1 MKFSSV
7 EEVEDLHHN
16 KGAEDKCEMSRVNA
30 VALQDCLILF
40 VSVEGIKSPAANS
53 ASHHAI
59 VPLKLG
65 MTGENS

>member
-1 MKFSSV
+1 MKFSGV

-16 KGAEDKCEMSRVNA
+16 KGVEDKCEMPRVDA
-30 VALQDCLILF
+30 VVLQDCLILF

-59 VPLKLG
+59 MPLKLG
-65 MTGENS
+65 MTGKKS